1 MMSTAHVNHS
11 NAKKSKV
18 ITMKYLLTSTMN
30 RALSLLGKE
39 VRLGEKDILFQRGN
53 L

>member
-1 MMSTAHVNHS
+1 MISTVHVNHK

-18 ITMKYLLTSTMN
+18 ITMKYLLTSTMKKS
-30 RALSLLGKE
+30 LSLLGRE
-39 VRLGEKDILFQRGN
+39 VRLGEKEILFQRGN